1 MLNIRIKELDEK
13 RINSKI
19 IVSLAASNVGNKRS
33 SWTRHF
39 GINLKE
45 TNEIIRPYQGLL
57 IGLIS
62 IKNLTGDLE
71 IYSNNIKSDDLR
83 DDLDKH
89 SMFRLL
95 KNKILDLMVNFDNVS
110 VKEEE
115 FQAIS
120 ESDDKISGILSLN
133 VGFYDSGSV
142 RI

>member
-1 MLNIRIKELDEK
+1 MLSIRIKELDDK

-19 IVSLAASNVGNKRS
+19 IVSIMASNVGNKRS

-39 GINLKE
+39 GVNLKE

-62 IKNLTGDLE
+62 TKNLTGDLD
-71 IYSNNIKSDDLR
+71 IYNNNIKSEDLR

-95 KNKILDLMVNFDNVS
+95 KNKILDLMVNLDNVS
-110 VKEEE
+110 VKEEKS
-115 FQAIS
+115 QAMT
-120 ESDDKISGILSLN
+120 ETDDKISGILSLH

-142 RI
+142 RV